1 MEAVLRARRAG
12 ISREWTSRG
21 PRTPPEEEIRH
32 LKREN
37 DLLRQKREQ
46 TKKSYRSLFARPP
59 VKFQVTAEQP
69 NTWWVTDTKA
79 VETAE
84 RWLYL
89 AVILHLCLRMSVSVQ
104 AGWLRNIVV
113 RQGR

>member
-1 MEAVLRARRAG
+1 M
-12 ISREWTSRG
+12 SREWTSRG

-32 LKREN
+32 VKREH
-37 DLLRQKREQ
+37 
-46 TKKSYRSLFARPP
+46 TKKSYRPLFARPP
-59 VKFQVTAEQP
+59 VKFQFTAEQP
-69 NTWWVTDTKA
+69 NSRWVTDTKA
-79 VETAE
+79 IETAE

-89 AVILHLCLRMSVSVQ
+89 AVILYLCLRMSVSVQ